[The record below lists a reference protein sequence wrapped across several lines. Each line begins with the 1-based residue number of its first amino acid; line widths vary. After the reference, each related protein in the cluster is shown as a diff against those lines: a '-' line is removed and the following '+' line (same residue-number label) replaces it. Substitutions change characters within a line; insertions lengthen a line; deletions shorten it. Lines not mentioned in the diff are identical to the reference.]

1 MIVKNFELKKYLND
15 DFNLYLMYGDN
26 TALIEDTIQKTFK
39 PLYLENIYDYEELEI
54 ISNSDKFYSE
64 IFNSSF
70 FNKKKLIIINR
81 VTEKIKV
88 ILENLINKKINDV
101 KIILKSSLLDKKSKL
116 RNTFEKNKNLLII
129 PFYRDINQSL
139 FNITE
144 KFFKNK
150 KISIS
155 SESIFFLLDKI
166 GDNRLILLNELD
178 KIYNYAKNNST
189 IKLHEIVKLINFNDE
204 NKNNEF
210 VDFLLSKNKK
220 KILNIFNEINFTIE
234 DIIQVIRI
242 ISYKLKRLKKIAIE
256 LNLKK
261 NYDQIISSFR
271 PPIFWKDKENI
282 KNHLKILS
290 LKEINTYIK
299 QLQDIELL
307 IKKKSQLSKEIF
319 GNFILEKF

>member
-26 TALIEDTIQKTFK
+26 TGLIEDTIQKTFK

-54 ISNSDKFYSE
+54 ISNSEKFYSE

-129 PFYRDINQSL
+129 PFYRDTNQSL

-155 SESIFFLLDKI
+155 SESIFFLLNKI

-178 KIYNYAKNNST
+178 KIYNYSKNSST

-307 IKKKSQLSKEIF
+307 IKKNSQLSKEIF

>member
-15 DFNLYLMYGDN
+15 DFNFYLMYGDN
-26 TALIEDTIQKTFK
+26 TGLIEDTIQKTFK

-54 ISNSDKFYSE
+54 ISNSEKFYSE

-129 PFYRDINQSL
+129 PFYRDTNQSL

-178 KIYNYAKNNST
+178 KIYNYTKNSST

-307 IKKKSQLSKEIF
+307 IKKNSQLSKEIF

>member
-26 TALIEDTIQKTFK
+26 TGLIEDTIQKTFK

-54 ISNSDKFYSE
+54 ISNSEKFYSE

-129 PFYRDINQSL
+129 PFYRDTNQSL

-178 KIYNYAKNNST
+178 KIYNYTKNSST

-307 IKKKSQLSKEIF
+307 IKKNSQLSKEIF

>member
-26 TALIEDTIQKTFK
+26 TGLIEDTIQKTFK

-129 PFYRDINQSL
+129 PFYRDTNQSL

-178 KIYNYAKNNST
+178 KIYNYTKNSST

-307 IKKKSQLSKEIF
+307 IKKNSQLSKEIF

>member
-26 TALIEDTIQKTFK
+26 TGLIEDTIQKTFK

-54 ISNSDKFYSE
+54 ISNSEKFYSE

-129 PFYRDINQSL
+129 PFYRDTNQSL

-178 KIYNYAKNNST
+178 KIYNYTKNSST

-271 PPIFWKDKENI
+271 PQ
-282 KNHLKILS
+282 IL
-290 LKEINTYIK
+290 
-299 QLQDIELL
+299 
-307 IKKKSQLSKEIF
+307 
-319 GNFILEKF
+319 

>member
-26 TALIEDTIQKTFK
+26 TGLIEDTIQKTFK

-54 ISNSDKFYSE
+54 ISNSEKFYSE

-129 PFYRDINQSL
+129 PFYRDTNQSL

-150 KISIS
+150 KISIP

-178 KIYNYAKNNST
+178 KIYNYTKNSST

-299 QLQDIELL
+299 QLQNIELL
-307 IKKKSQLSKEIF
+307 IKKNSQLSKEIF

>member
-26 TALIEDTIQKTFK
+26 TGLIEDTIQKTFK

-129 PFYRDINQSL
+129 PFYRDTNQSL

-178 KIYNYAKNNST
+178 KIYNYTKNSST

-307 IKKKSQLSKEIF
+307 IKKNSQLGKEIF

>member
-26 TALIEDTIQKTFK
+26 TGLIEDTIQKTFK

-54 ISNSDKFYSE
+54 ISNSEKFYSE

-129 PFYRDINQSL
+129 PFYRDTNQSL

-178 KIYNYAKNNST
+178 KIYNYTKNSST

-307 IKKKSQLSKEIF
+307 IKKNSQLGKEIF

>member
-26 TALIEDTIQKTFK
+26 TGLIEDTIQKTFK

-54 ISNSDKFYSE
+54 ISNSEKFYSE

-129 PFYRDINQSL
+129 PFYRDTNQSL

-178 KIYNYAKNNST
+178 KIYNYTKNSST

-299 QLQDIELL
+299 QLQNIELL
-307 IKKKSQLSKEIF
+307 IKKNSQLSKEIF

>member
-54 ISNSDKFYSE
+54 ISNSEKFYSE
-64 IFNSSF
+64 IFNLSF

-129 PFYRDINQSL
+129 PFYRDTNQSL

-150 KISIS
+150 EISIS

-178 KIYNYAKNNST
+178 KIYNYSKISST

-307 IKKKSQLSKEIF
+307 IKKNSQLSKEIF